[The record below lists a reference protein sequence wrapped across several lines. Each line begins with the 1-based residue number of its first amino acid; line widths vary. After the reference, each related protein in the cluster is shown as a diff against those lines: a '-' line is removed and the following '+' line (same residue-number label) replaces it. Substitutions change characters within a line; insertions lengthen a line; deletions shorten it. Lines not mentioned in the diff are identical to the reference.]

1 MTWTLSAFADEAGDS
16 TQMQIAATRKAGLT
30 RLDIRGIEGF
40 NIAGLPKVRARE
52 IKQQLDDAKFT
63 VQMFGSPIGK
73 IDISEPMP
81 GEHDKLRH
89 LGDMAEIFA
98 CRNVRIFS
106 YYNAKNVTH
115 DEWQSKSLERLSA
128 LKNTAQEVGLV
139 LYHENERHIFG
150 DLGRDVLT
158 IAENLRGDNFKTIF
172 DFDNFNQSGEDVWQV
187 WELLRDVTDAFHLKD
202 SSAQN
207 QHVPIGQGAG
217 QAREILSD
225 ARARGWSGPLAVEPH
240 LKHSAAVMATGPS
253 GESNQQ
259 FSSMN
264 EEECF
269 VIACQAARELLQ
281 EIGAPLEA

>member
-16 TQMQIAATRKAGLT
+16 TQMQIAATQKAGLS

-52 IKQQLDDAKFT
+52 IKEQLDDAGIT
-63 VQMFGSPIGK
+63 VQMFGSPLGK
-73 IDISEPMP
+73 IDIGEPMP

-89 LGDMAEIFA
+89 LAAMAEIFA
-98 CRNVRIFS
+98 CPNVRIFS
-106 YYNAKNVTH
+106 YYNAHGASH
-115 DEWQSKSLERLSA
+115 DEWQSKSLERLAA
-128 LKNTAQEVGLV
+128 LKNTAQEVGLT

-150 DLGRDVLT
+150 DLGKDVLT

-187 WELLRDVTDAFHLKD
+187 WEMLRDYTDAFHLKD

-217 QAREILSD
+217 KAREILSD
-225 ARARGWSGPLAVEPH
+225 ALARGWDGPLAVEPH
-240 LKHSAAVMATGPS
+240 LKHSSAVMATGPS
-253 GESNQQ
+253 GEANQQ
-259 FSSMN
+259 FSSMS

-269 VIACQAARELLQ
+269 VLACGAAKDLLQ
-281 EIGAPLEA
+281 EIGASVEA

>member
-16 TQMQIAATRKAGLT
+16 TQMQIAATQKAGLT

-52 IKQQLDDAKFT
+52 IKQQLDEANLR

-73 IDISEPMP
+73 IDINEPMP

-89 LGDMAEIFA
+89 LADMAEIFA
-98 CRNVRIFS
+98 CPNVRIFS
-106 YYNAKNVTH
+106 YYNAKDASH
-115 DEWQSKSLERLSA
+115 DEWQSKSLERLNA

-150 DLGRDVLT
+150 DLGQDVLT

-187 WELLRDVTDAFHLKD
+187 WEMLREQTDAFHLKD

-217 QAREILSD
+217 QARKILSD
-225 ARARGWSGPLAVEPH
+225 ALARGWDGPLAVEPH

-253 GESNQQ
+253 GQANQQ
-259 FSSMN
+259 FSKMSA
-264 EEECF
+264 EECF
-269 VIACQAARELLQ
+269 VVACQTARELLQ
-281 EIGAPLEA
+281 EIGASIEA

>member
-16 TQMQIAATRKAGLT
+16 AQMQIEATQKAGLT
-30 RLDIRGIEGF
+30 RLDIRGIAGF
-40 NIAGLPKVRARE
+40 NIAGLPKVHARE
-52 IKQQLDDAKFT
+52 IKKQLDDANIA

-73 IDISEPMP
+73 IDIADPMP
-81 GEHDKLRH
+81 TEHDKLRH
-89 LGDMAEIFA
+89 LADMAEIFD
-98 CRNVRIFS
+98 CPNVRIFS
-106 YYNAKNVTH
+106 YYNASNAAH

-150 DLGRDVLT
+150 DLGKDVLT
-158 IAENLRGDNFKTIF
+158 LAQNLRGDGFKTIF

-187 WELLRDVTDAFHLKD
+187 WEMLRDYTDSFHLKD

-217 QAREILSD
+217 RAREILSD
-225 ARARGWSGPLAVEPH
+225 AVARGWDGPLAVEPH
-240 LKHSAAVMATGPS
+240 LNHSAAVMATGPS
-253 GESNQQ
+253 GQANQQ
-259 FSSMN
+259 FSKMSA
-264 EEECF
+264 EECF
-269 VIACQAARELLQ
+269 VVACQTARELLQ

>member
-16 TQMQIAATRKAGLT
+16 TQMQIEATRKAGLT

-52 IKQQLDDAKFT
+52 IKKQLDDAKIT

-73 IDISEPMP
+73 IDISDPMP
-81 GEHDKLRH
+81 SEHDKLRH

-98 CRNVRIFS
+98 CQNVRIFS
-106 YYNAKNVTH
+106 YYNAKGAAH
-115 DEWQSKSLERLSA
+115 DEWQSKSLERLGA
-128 LKNTAQEVGLV
+128 LKNTAREVGLT

-158 IAENLRGDNFKTIF
+158 IAEKLRDDNFKTIF

-187 WELLRDVTDAFHLKD
+187 WEMLREYTDAFHLKD

-217 QAREILSD
+217 KAREILSD
-225 ARARGWSGPLAVEPH
+225 ALARGWSGPLAVEPH
-240 LKHSAAVMATGPS
+240 LKHSSAVMATGPS
-253 GESNQQ
+253 GQSNQQ
-259 FSSMN
+259 FSALS

-269 VIACQAARELLQ
+269 VVACQTAQALLQ
-281 EIGAPLEA
+281 EIGAPVEA

>member
-16 TQMQIAATRKAGLT
+16 TQMQIEATRKAGLT

-40 NIAGLPKVRARE
+40 NIAGLPKMRARE
-52 IKQQLDDAKFT
+52 IKKQLDNANIT

-73 IDISEPMP
+73 IDISDPMP

-98 CRNVRIFS
+98 CPNVRIFS
-106 YYNAKNVTH
+106 YYNAKGAAH
-115 DEWQSKSLERLSA
+115 EEWQSKSLERLSA
-128 LKNTAQEVGLV
+128 LKNTAREVGLT

-187 WELLRDVTDAFHLKD
+187 WELLRDYTDAFHLKD
-202 SSAQN
+202 SSAEN

-217 QAREILSD
+217 QARKILGD
-225 ARARGWSGPLAVEPH
+225 ALARGWSGPLAVEPH
-240 LKHSAAVMATGPS
+240 LKHSSAVMATGPS
-253 GESNQQ
+253 GQSNQQ
-259 FSSMN
+259 FSALSA
-264 EEECF
+264 EECF
-269 VIACQAARELLQ
+269 VVACQMARELLQ
-281 EIGAPLEA
+281 EIGAPVEA